1 MREVTLLEMLQKGVH
16 FGHQESRWHPKMK
29 PYIFTSRNGIHI
41 IDLEKTLEK
50 LQQASAFL
58 RGVARRGG
66 VVLFVGTK
74 RQAKDIVRR
83 SAEAVGMPWATE
95 RWIGGLLTNFET
107 ILQLIRK
114 YKSLQAQAASG
125 EFAKYT
131 KKEQLMFQKEL
142 TRHQRLVGGIVSLE
156 KLPDAVLIVDLR
168 KERTALAEA
177 RKVHLPIVA
186 MVDTNTNPEA
196 VSYPI
201 PANDDAT
208 KSIDLIV
215 TLLTEAIR
223 EGLDD
228 RAAEVL
234 AKEKAE
240 AEAAATPPPS
250 VVAVS
255 EGKT

>member
-41 IDLEKTLEK
+41 IDLEKTQAK
-50 LQQASAFL
+50 LAEAAAFL
-58 RGVARRGG
+58 KGIAKRGG

-74 RQAKDIVRR
+74 RQAKDIVR
-83 SAEAVGMPWATE
+83 SAAESVGMPSVTE

-107 ILQLIRK
+107 IIKSTRK
-114 YKSLQAQAASG
+114 FKSLESQAASG

-131 KKEQLMFQKEL
+131 KKEQLEFRREIERL
-142 TRHQRLVGGIVSLE
+142 RELVGGIVSLE
-156 KLPDAVLIVDLR
+156 RLPDAVFFVDLR
-168 KERTALAEA
+168 KEKTALAEA
-177 RKVHLPIVA
+177 RKMKVPTVA
-186 MVDTNTNPEA
+186 IADTNTNPEA
-196 VSYPI
+196 VAYPI

-215 TLLTEAIR
+215 NLMAEAIR
-223 EGLDD
+223 EGLDE
-228 RAAEVL
+228 RATEAL

-240 AEAAATPPPS
+240 VEAAGAATVAPS
-250 VVAVS
+250 TVESAP
-255 EGKT
+255 